1 MSDLAPD
8 HIMVDIYSMCYKRK
22 VQEDFIK
29 VFEEFSKVI
38 NDNVLIIGE
47 EYLYDYE
54 KKHMKIQSKRD
65 TFSPKKTDREPTKTV
80 ATRPDP
86 PWIQHGEYAYI
97 VTKIED
103 VQKRL
108 VTYIRA
114 LDYYYI
120 SHKWLYDMISVCI
133 IMISSGMTFFE
144 ALSISYNFGR
154 FQKLITV
161 MMSSGIAALTAF
173 LKFKNYKEKAEEIVR
188 IKEKVLSSQS
198 KLFLFEKDLKSK
210 LYLYHSDDHDTTGR
224 E

>member
-1 MSDLAPD
+1 
-8 HIMVDIYSMCYKRK
+8 MCYKRK

-47 EYLYDYE
+47 EYIYDYE
-54 KKHMKIQSKRD
+54 KKHMKIQSKLN
-65 TFSPKKTDREPTKTV
+65 TITPKVLEQAPAKSV

-86 PWIQHGEYAYI
+86 PWVQHGEYAYV

-103 VQKRL
+103 IQKRL
-108 VTYIRA
+108 VSYIRA

-120 SHKWLYDMISVCI
+120 SHKWLYDMISVGI
-133 IMISSGMTFFE
+133 IMISSSMTFFE
-144 ALSISYNFGR
+144 ALTISYNFGR
-154 FQKLITV
+154 FQKLVTIA
-161 MMSSGIAALTAF
+161 MSSGIAALTAF

-210 LYLYHSDDHDTTGR
+210 LYLYQSGENDTTGR